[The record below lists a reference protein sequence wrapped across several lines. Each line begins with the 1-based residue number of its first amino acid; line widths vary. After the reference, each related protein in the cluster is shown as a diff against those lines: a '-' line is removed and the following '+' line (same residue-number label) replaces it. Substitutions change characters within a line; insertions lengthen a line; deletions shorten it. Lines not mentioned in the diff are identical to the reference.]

1 MPGPVVR
8 QPPMARPRHWSAN
21 LHGPE
26 GPPLMSGRHHRQGS
40 GRRTTPLST
49 LLGRG
54 HLNNRRGRNHQ
65 NRAERISAVGRATYA
80 QPDRSPGP
88 GPPEPPLVP
97 TPAMATDPDTPPE
110 VLWSIARN
118 HPELRRWLAANPA
131 ATPALLE
138 TVSQLGG
145 PGVKRS
151 LDILL
156 GNS

>member
-1 MPGPVVR
+1 M
-8 QPPMARPRHWSAN
+8 MA
-21 LHGPE
+21 
-26 GPPLMSGRHHRQGS
+26 GRHRRQES
-40 GRRTTPLST
+40 GRRSALLSAR
-49 LLGRG
+49 LGRG
-54 HLNNRRGRNHQ
+54 RLNNRRGRNRT

-80 QPDRSPGP
+80 QPDRRPGT

-97 TPAMATDPDTPPE
+97 TPAMATDPNTPPD

-118 HPELRRWLAANPA
+118 HPELRRWLAANPS